1 MNRRLRSL
9 LISPRLFPVGFLL
22 IVSACGTV
30 RRNDTSF
37 LVAADIHLDSTA
49 VRVAVIDSVL
59 DLMNSVKGTP
69 VKGVAGRS
77 YNPFGL
83 FVIGDLTDSGS
94 EIQWD
99 QFTSLFGLN
108 GDKVLSMP
116 VFETFGNHDGN
127 SGGVVREGITA
138 RNSARTTKVNISSNG
153 IHYSFDRGGIHF
165 VVLGSYPGGLW
176 DPECGW
182 CHYFKDSFRE
192 AEMSLEFLKSDLAMN
207 LRNRRQPVVLF
218 FHYGWDD
225 FSLLWWTEKEQQAF
239 ADAINEY
246 NVAAIFHG
254 HNHSA
259 AAYKWNGID
268 VFSSGSP
275 QRGSSV
281 GNFLIVRSDGD
292 SLSVTSVERNRDVHL
307 GTVSLSGK

>member
-1 MNRRLRSL
+1 M
-9 LISPRLFPVGFLL
+9 
-22 IVSACGTV
+22 SACGTV
-30 RRNDTSF
+30 RRNETTF
-37 LVAADIHLDSTA
+37 LVAADIHLDSTDVRAA
-49 VRVAVIDSVL
+49 VVDSVI

-69 VKGVAGRS
+69 VTGAAGKA

-83 FVIGDLTDSGS
+83 FVIGDLTESGRDT
-94 EIQWD
+94 QWD

-108 GDKVLSMP
+108 GEKALAMP
-116 VFETFGNHDGN
+116 VYETFGNHDGN

-138 RNSARTTKVNISSNG
+138 RNSARSTRVNISSNG
-153 IHYSFDRGGIHF
+153 IHYSFDRGGIHY
-165 VVLGSYPGGLW
+165 VVLGSYPGGVW

-182 CHYFKDSFRE
+182 CHYFKESFRE
-192 AEMSLEFLKSDLAMN
+192 SEMSLEFLKSDLAMN
-207 LRNRRQPVVLF
+207 LRNSRQPVVLF

-225 FSLLWWTEKEQQAF
+225 FSLLWWTGKEQEAF
-239 ADAINEY
+239 AEAIKEY

-275 QRGSSV
+275 QRGSSI

-292 SLSVTSVERNRDVHL
+292 SLSVTSIERKREAPL

>member
-1 MNRRLRSL
+1 
-9 LISPRLFPVGFLL
+9 VFLL
-22 IVSACGTV
+22 IISACGTV
-30 RRNDTSF
+30 RRNDTTF

-49 VRVAVIDSVL
+49 VRAAVVDSVI
-59 DLMNSVKGTP
+59 DLMNSVNGTP
-69 VKGVAGRS
+69 VMGVAGKS

-94 EIQWD
+94 DIQWA

-108 GDKVLSMP
+108 GEKDLAMP
-116 VFETFGNHDGN
+116 VFETFGNHDGKT
-127 SGGVVREGITA
+127 GGVVREGITA
-138 RNSARTTKVNISSNG
+138 RNSARSTKVNSSPNG

-165 VVLGSYPGGLW
+165 VVLGSYPGGVW

-182 CHYFKDSFRE
+182 CHYFKESFRE
-192 AEMSLEFLKSDLAMN
+192 SEMSLEFLKSDLAMN
-207 LRNRRQPVVLF
+207 LRSRKQPVVLF

-225 FSLLWWTEKEQQAF
+225 FSLLWWTGKEQEAF
-239 ADAINEY
+239 AEAIKEY

-281 GNFLIVRSDGD
+281 GNFLIVRADGD
-292 SLSVTSVERNRDVHL
+292 SLSVTSLEKKREVHL
-307 GTVSLSGK
+307 GTVSLAGK

>member
-1 MNRRLRSL
+1 M
-9 LISPRLFPVGFLL
+9 
-22 IVSACGTV
+22 SACGTA
-30 RRNDTSF
+30 RRNDTTF
-37 LVAADIHLDSTA
+37 LVAADIHLDSTD
-49 VRVAVIDSVL
+49 VRAAVIDSVI

-69 VKGVAGRS
+69 VTGVAGKS

-94 EIQWD
+94 DTQWD

-108 GDKVLSMP
+108 GEKALAMP
-116 VFETFGNHDGN
+116 VYETFGNHDGN

-138 RNSARTTKVNISSNG
+138 RNSARSTKINISSNG

-165 VVLGSYPGGLW
+165 VVLGSYPGGVW

-182 CHYFKDSFRE
+182 CHYFKESFRE
-192 AEMSLEFLKSDLAMN
+192 SEMSLEFLKSDLAMN

-225 FSLLWWTEKEQQAF
+225 FSLLWWTGKEQEAF
-239 ADAINEY
+239 AEAIKEY

-275 QRGSSV
+275 QRGSSI

-292 SLSVTSVERNRDVHL
+292 SLSVTSVERKKR
-307 GTVSLSGK
+307 GTAGHCFPFRKIIADR